1 MLGLKDGQIAIGTEV
16 EGQNPNNLQRHQKW
30 TFIIDESNTD
40 MFRIKNQL
48 SGYYLGADF
57 GNKLYMDGK
66 YCDIPDWILV
76 FKAIH
81 CPTVST

>member
-30 TFIIDESNTD
+30 TFIVDESDEND

-57 GNKLYMDGK
+57 GNKLYIDGK
-66 YCDIPDWILV
+66 YLL
-76 FKAIH
+76 
-81 CPTVST
+81 

>member
-30 TFIIDESNTD
+30 TFIVDESDEND
-40 MFRIKNQL
+40 MLRIKNQL

-57 GNKLYMDGK
+57 GNKLYIDGK
-66 YCDIPDWILV
+66 CLKQYSVPQYLG
-76 FKAIH
+76 A
-81 CPTVST
+81 